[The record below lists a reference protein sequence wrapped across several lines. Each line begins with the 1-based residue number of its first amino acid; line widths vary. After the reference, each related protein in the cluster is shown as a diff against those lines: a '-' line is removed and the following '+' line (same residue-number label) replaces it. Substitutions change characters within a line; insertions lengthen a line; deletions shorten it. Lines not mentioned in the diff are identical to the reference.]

1 MAIFRL
7 CFPAPNWCPPTQLV
21 SPFTDQPYKNNQ
33 IPVDPVAQ
41 QIMEKYM
48 PLPNTNQ
55 GGFNYAFF
63 TGGTQTTNQFIG
75 RIDHHFERERPACG
89 SFHVRKSNQ
98 CYLRGQS
105 VLQG

>member
-1 MAIFRL
+1 M
-7 CFPAPNWCPPTQLV
+7 PPTQLV
-21 SPFTDQPYKNNQ
+21 SPFTGQPYKNNQ

-63 TGGTQTTNQFIG
+63 TGGTQT
-75 RIDHHFERERPACG
+75 
-89 SFHVRKSNQ
+89 
-98 CYLRGQS
+98 L
-105 VLQG
+105 